1 MNKIIKI
8 QKFLKKNKYN
18 IFLINRTDE
27 FLGEYIA
34 NYAERLNWL
43 TGFSGSAGR
52 AIITQ
57 NSAELFVDGRYT
69 FQAKKEINLKLIKIN
84 HLNHYWDYLKK
95 LKNQNIKII
104 IDIRLHSVQEVIKI
118 QKLFLKSKIKVHF
131 LKKNPIDDLWNNQP
145 TYPNSKIF
153 EHPLKYAGKTREYK
167 IKLFRSKLQN
177 NKIDYFILSSL
188 DSIAWLL
195 NIRGNDID
203 LTPLAFAYLL
213 IPKRGKLTLF
223 CNIKKIEEN
232 LKRKLKGLCYL
243 KDFTDIK
250 KEFSSIPK
258 FQFVSMDYSNTPFYF
273 KDLCESISLKTLH
286 IKNPCIELKASKN
299 LTELKGAKRA
309 NIRDGISIVKFLY
322 WLKNKKNLKNISE
335 IKVADYLLALRK
347 KNKLFYSLSFDTISA
362 FGKHSALPHYRVSKN
377 SNYQLKKNNIY
388 LCDSGGQYKDGTTDI
403 TRTII
408 LGNPSEEMKDRFTRV
423 LKGHIAISTK
433 IFRKGTTG
441 SDIDHLARK
450 SLIEIGCDYDHGTG
464 HGIGSFLSVHEGP
477 QRISKKL
484 KVRDA
489 ILKQGMIISNEPGFY
504 SENKYGIRIEN
515 LLIVKKKYSNYLQF
529 ETISFA
535 PIDIDLIKID
545 LLTQNEIE
553 WINNYHNQVYQ
564 KVSKYIS
571 KRERK
576 WLKLVTN
583 PLKY

>member
-1 MNKIIKI
+1 
-8 QKFLKKNKYN
+8 
-18 IFLINRTDE
+18 
-27 FLGEYIA
+27 
-34 NYAERLNWL
+34 
-43 TGFSGSAGR
+43 
-52 AIITQ
+52 
-57 NSAELFVDGRYT
+57 
-69 FQAKKEINLKLIKIN
+69 
-84 HLNHYWDYLKK
+84 
-95 LKNQNIKII
+95 
-104 IDIRLHSVQEVIKI
+104 
-118 QKLFLKSKIKVHF
+118 
-131 LKKNPIDDLWNNQP
+131 
-145 TYPNSKIF
+145 
-153 EHPLKYAGKTREYK
+153 
-167 IKLFRSKLQN
+167 
-177 NKIDYFILSSL
+177 
-188 DSIAWLL
+188 
-195 NIRGNDID
+195 
-203 LTPLAFAYLL
+203 LL
-213 IPKRGKLTLF
+213 IPKKGKLTLF

-243 KDFTDIK
+243 KNFTDIK
-250 KEFSSIPK
+250 KDFSSIPK

-322 WLKNKKNLKNISE
+322 WLKSKKNLKNISE

>member
-322 WLKNKKNLKNISE
+322 WLKSKKNLKNISE

>member
-69 FQAKKEINLKLIKIN
+69 FQAKKQINLKLIKIN

-322 WLKNKKNLKNISE
+322 WLKSKKNLKNISE

>member
-69 FQAKKEINLKLIKIN
+69 FQAKKQINLKLIKIN

-213 IPKRGKLTLF
+213 IPKKGKLTLF

-243 KDFTDIK
+243 KNFTDIK
-250 KEFSSIPK
+250 KDFSSIPK

>member
-213 IPKRGKLTLF
+213 IPKKGKLTLF

-322 WLKNKKNLKNISE
+322 WLKSKKNLKNISE